1 MGKGRVTGSIS
12 RVHVFGDNYRP
23 SPAGDPG
30 REAVSL
36 RLHFKDFNL
45 QSRRDSIQGEEEEQK
60 KERKES
66 QIQNHTNNLS
76 IQNCN
81 R

>member
-1 MGKGRVTGSIS
+1 MGKGRIMGSIS
-12 RVHVFGDNYRP
+12 RVHFFSDNYWP

-36 RLHFKDFNL
+36 CFHFKDFNL

-60 KERKES
+60 K
-66 QIQNHTNNLS
+66 
-76 IQNCN
+76 
-81 R
+81 